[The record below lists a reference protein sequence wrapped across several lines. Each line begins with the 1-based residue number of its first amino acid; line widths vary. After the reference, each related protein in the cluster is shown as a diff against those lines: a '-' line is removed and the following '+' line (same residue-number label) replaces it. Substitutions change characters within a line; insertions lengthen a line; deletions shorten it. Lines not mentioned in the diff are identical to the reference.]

1 MNLEFKHES
10 VLLYECI
17 DGLNINPEG
26 IYVDGTVGGAGH
38 SIEIA
43 KKLTTGRLI
52 GVDKDPT
59 AVMIASDRLSAY
71 PTAQVIEGDFR
82 NLPFLLEQ
90 IGITGVDGILL
101 DLGVSSHQLDTADRG
116 FSYRYDAPL
125 DMRMDSTGLSAYDV
139 VNTYDYNQLTRI
151 FKEYGEERFAGRIAN
166 EIINQRQQ
174 QPIETT
180 FELVE
185 LIKNGIPAATRRTG
199 GHPAKRVFQAIRIEV
214 NDELGALSQVL
225 DNSFN
230 LLNKGGRF
238 AVISFHSLEDRILK
252 GKFRDYSTGCT
263 CPPQFPICVCG
274 KTPKGKRITTKPIV
288 ASQKELDENSRSRSA
303 KLRIIEKL

>member
-139 VNTYDYNQLTRI
+139 VNTYDYNQLARI